1 MAERTLQWGG
11 RRCVYC
17 SVSTLR
23 RLTHADVLPL
33 NRRALFPKGNLQ
45 WRTTV
50 LTHYYG
56 PIEYLHVPL
65 FCSGCQTLYF
75 HNFVVPGPLL
85 HNEVRMELAGDPSQ
99 YLCLQ
104 TGFSEVAFGIDL
116 VRYYESLQASNGLSY
131 LGFMRGY
138 AAFWQTMQWST
149 DWTVYHFT
157 RPHLL
162 FALIDFLALSGASAC
177 MFNFAQ
183 LCLSSS
189 SFKHFAHPCFAQAC
203 HTSMGTVLHR
213 LLAPLCCKY
222 IGAMLPPLN
231 RSWNCGNPNGVG
243 ASNTELSVGYP
254 DVRIA

>member
-23 RLTHADVLPL
+23 RLTHADVLAL

-116 VRYYESLQASNGLSY
+116 VRYNESLRRQAMVCPTLASCVG
-131 LGFMRGY
+131 M
-138 AAFWQTMQWST
+138 
-149 DWTVYHFT
+149 
-157 RPHLL
+157 PHSGKLCSG
-162 FALIDFLALSGASAC
+162 ALIGQSIISLVLTSC
-177 MFNFAQ
+177 
-183 LCLSSS
+183 LLSSIS
-189 SFKHFAHPCFAQAC
+189 WRC
-203 HTSMGTVLHR
+203 
-213 LLAPLCCKY
+213 LAPLLAC
-222 IGAMLPPLN
+222 LTL
-231 RSWNCGNPNGVG
+231 RSCV
-243 ASNTELSVGYP
+243 
-254 DVRIA
+254 